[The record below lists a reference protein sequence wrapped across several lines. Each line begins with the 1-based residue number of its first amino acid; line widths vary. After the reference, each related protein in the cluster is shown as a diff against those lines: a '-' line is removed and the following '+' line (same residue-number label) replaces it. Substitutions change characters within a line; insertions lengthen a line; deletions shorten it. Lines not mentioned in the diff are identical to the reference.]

1 MKTIKAK
8 WGDSEVELAQNQFY
22 PWQYSFAAGGVV
34 FTVCS
39 TVGEASVSIPTTN
52 IPACMA
58 DTQEDAI
65 QLALDSLRAKLEG
78 ILA

>member
-8 WGDSEVELAQNQFY
+8 WGDREVELVPNKFY
-22 PWQYSFAAGGVV
+22 PWQYSFATGGVV
-34 FTVCS
+34 FTVCATES
-39 TVGEASVSIPTTN
+39 GALTSIPLVNIERVKAPTN
-52 IPACMA
+52 
-58 DTQEDAI
+58 EESI